1 MNEIGKI
8 QIAAVLALVLTAYLP
23 MAWADGCG
31 PEEIADGKKAAA
43 QLRKAEEAERA
54 GKLKEAFASMGS
66 GDFMCEDDYKGKS
79 KRYEAMRKRIGL
91 QLGQQEEKQGR
102 LAAAFEWYKNSG
114 NVAEA
119 DRVKLKQVDASP
131 RDRNVVSNAI
141 DHFKYRNNDT
151 RVAALRQLAAKNADL
166 ELASEEKAFAARK
179 ESFDELGKARDWF
192 YLVGEAAAKKV
203 RERAE
208 RRGDSLLKE
217 DTLRHL
223 ENAKRYFHMAEAK
236 PKEKAVQDKA
246 LRLAQ
251 AHEKKGENTQAINF
265 YGLAGASAKGDELEK
280 RAEAQHKKS
289 EEKRQKQFTKDQDKL
304 EKELGL

>member
-8 QIAAVLALVLTAYLP
+8 KIAAVLALVLTAYLP
-23 MAWADGCG
+23 MASADGCRT
-31 PEEIADGKKAAA
+31 EDEKAAA
-43 QLRKAEEAERA
+43 AQMRKAEESERA
-54 GKLKEAFASMGS
+54 GKLKEA
-66 GDFMCEDDYKGKS
+66 
-79 KRYEAMRKRIGL
+79 YEAAGKIDSMCLAGDGYKRHETMRKRIGL

-102 LAAAFEWYKNSG
+102 LAAAFDWYKNSG
-114 NVAEA
+114 NAAEA

-141 DHFKYRNNDT
+141 DHFKYRNNDA
-151 RVAALRQLAAKNADL
+151 RVAALRLLAAKNADL

-208 RRGDSLLKE
+208 RRGDTLLKE
-217 DTLRHL
+217 DTFRHL
-223 ENAKRYFHMAEAK
+223 ENAKRYFHMADAR
-236 PKEKAVQDKA
+236 PKEKALQDKA

-251 AHEKKGENTQAINF
+251 AHEKQGEITQARNF
-265 YGLAGASAKGDELEK
+265 YSLAGASAKGDELEK
-280 RAEAQHKKS
+280 RTEAQHKKS